1 MIIVVNWSVKSPD
14 WQQWQTVPYFMMFV
28 DQKYPHD
35 NSANERL
42 NDYVCKPWYH
52 DEYECLLIFCSP
64 NMGGYKCMMIRDTSL
79 LTEIMCWKLSVKLF

>member
-1 MIIVVNWSVKSPD
+1 
-14 WQQWQTVPYFMMFV
+14 MMFV

-64 NMGGYKCMMIRDTSL
+64 NMGRLQVHDDKGHFIINWDHVLKA
-79 LTEIMCWKLSVKLF
+79 LS